1 MIENLFEY
9 FKEPQEFYLDKVSYR
24 RIETE
29 NPIQSYYINCADKIE
44 VFLQEDRVRITVER
58 TLTLEPKAK
67 FELAVSYGAILKF
80 DDDKKHEYDW
90 KKINL
95 AKEFQE
101 NGEFVLSNLMSRM
114 SLLIAEITAS
124 FGQTPIVLP
133 PGIAPAN
140 N

>member
-1 MIENLFEY
+1 M
-9 FKEPQEFYLDKVSYR
+9 
-24 RIETE
+24 
-29 NPIQSYYINCADKIE
+29 
-44 VFLQEDRVRITVER
+44 QEDRVRITVER